1 MHALPRTQPGT
12 IITHSPT
19 IAAALLDHAVDVLV
33 IGGRLFKHSAV
44 ASGAAAVEAANRVSA
59 DVLFLGV
66 TGIHPQAG
74 LTTGDA
80 DEAAM
85 KRTLASRAAETYV
98 LGSAEKIGTA
108 SRYEV
113 LPLDAVTAV
122 ITDVAPE
129 DAIIGDLERAGAALR
144 RAG

>member
-1 MHALPRTQPGT
+1 M
-12 IITHSPT
+12 
-19 IAAALLDHAVDVLV
+19 
-33 IGGRLFKHSAV
+33 
-44 ASGAAAVEAANRVSA
+44 
-59 DVLFLGV
+59 

-129 DAIIGDLERAGAALR
+129 DAIVGDLERAGAALR

>member
-1 MHALPRTQPGT
+1 MLREAVRRRIQDLGGERVGGPRGPRTGEHGQSDPL
-12 IITHSPT
+12 
-19 IAAALLDHAVDVLV
+19 ADHRHVPFAEDRP
-33 IGGRLFKHSAV
+33 GRLF
-44 ASGAAAVEAANRVSA
+44 ETREIRR
-59 DVLFLGV
+59 V

-98 LGSAEKIGTA
+98 RGSAEKIGTA

-129 DAIIGDLERAGAALR
+129 DAIVGDLERAGAALR